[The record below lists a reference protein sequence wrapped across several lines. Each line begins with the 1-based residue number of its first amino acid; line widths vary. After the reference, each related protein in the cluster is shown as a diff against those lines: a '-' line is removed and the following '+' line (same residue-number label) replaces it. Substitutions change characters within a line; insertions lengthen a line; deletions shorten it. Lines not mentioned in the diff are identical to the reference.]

1 MLQLFFVPHTGE
13 LKRDYKASEKE
24 KEKSTILVLVRGL
37 DNNTCA
43 AFGKKQH
50 TPFSK
55 VKSPES
61 PKHRKEKVRGKGK
74 CWGKG
79 GEGRRM

>member
-1 MLQLFFVPHTGE
+1 MTTKPRKK
-13 LKRDYKASEKE
+13 KR
-24 KEKSTILVLVRGL
+24 STILVLVRGL

-43 AFGKKQH
+43 AFGKKKKQH

-61 PKHRKEKVRGKGK
+61 PKHGKEKVRGKGER
-74 CWGKG
+74 
-79 GEGRRM
+79 GEECSKEGENEA